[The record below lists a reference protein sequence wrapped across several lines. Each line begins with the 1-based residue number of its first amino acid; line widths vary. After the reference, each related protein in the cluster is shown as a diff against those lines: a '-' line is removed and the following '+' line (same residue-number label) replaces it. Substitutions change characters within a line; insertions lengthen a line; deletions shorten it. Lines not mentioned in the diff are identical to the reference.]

1 MKTNKYRW
9 LSYLIILTF
18 IVNGGLFMGCDKSE
32 TDDTVILNSFGPS
45 PALRGGELRFIGNNL
60 KEVKA
65 VVFTGLTPGSTVEV
79 TDITI
84 VNEHEI
90 KVAIPQ
96 DAGPGTVTL
105 KTSQGDI
112 TTLTP
117 VTFSEPIGIKKITPT
132 TVKAGETL
140 TIEGDYLNL
149 IMEVI
154 FFDNVVVEAK
164 DFIAGQSREKLQV
177 IVPAEAQ
184 TGKIILSDGKEIPIE
199 VYSDIEIIVVL
210 PSLTAFSPEIIK
222 PGKDLTITG
231 ENLDLVESIMF
242 SGDKEVDDFTIN
254 DDFTEIT
261 LVTPEDIQDGTFK
274 LIAKSTVEIESTKP
288 LATVMPSELA
298 VAPKIVKNGDDLIIT
313 GKDLDLVSIIK
324 FNELEAEITTKS
336 ETEITVTVPETAN
349 STVATLVALSTKEV
363 NTPEF
368 SYIEPEITSLSPT
381 TLMAGTDLTVQGADL
396 DLIRLVRFPSAS
408 KDVGVEPS
416 STTSFVVTVPAD
428 ATSGNV
434 TFITV
439 NETEVTSNLTLT
451 ITPADIPVIT
461 KSPTSVKPGQLLVI
475 EGTKLNLVESIIFQN
490 GVKATQFGTR
500 SETLLEVIV
509 PDNAKKGSNNI
520 ELVTFVGKT
529 VILTLTISGTDP
541 VVDPSLMIYDFE
553 GGLAND
559 GRWDGIGGEGDPSDA
574 LSGKYYEITAENWGT
589 GYWWFAENW
598 MTHPSV
604 TKNDHVLK
612 MDIRLRNDIPAA
624 SAEVRLMLSGKT
636 VNILPYLLDGANWST
651 GGDWKTITIPLT
663 AWTDLSDPTPASG
676 GDWGIATWVNES
688 NFTGFCVDNIRYEKI
703 N

>member
-1 MKTNKYRW
+1 MQTKKYRW
-9 LSYLIILTF
+9 FSYLLMLTF
-18 IVNGGLFMGCDKSE
+18 IINGSLFMGCDKSD
-32 TDDTVILNSFGPS
+32 TDNTIILDSFGPS
-45 PALRGGELRFIGNNL
+45 PALRGGDLRFIGNNL
-60 KEVKA
+60 NEVKA

-84 VNEHEI
+84 VNIHEI

-96 DAGPGTVTL
+96 DAGPGIVTL
-105 KTSQGDI
+105 KTAQKDI
-112 TTLTP
+112 TTITP
-117 VTFSEPIGIKKITPT
+117 LTFSEPIEISKITPT
-132 TVKAGETL
+132 SIKAGETL

-149 IMEVI
+149 ILEVI
-154 FFDNVVVEAK
+154 FFDNVVVEAD
-164 DFIAGQSREKLQV
+164 DFLPGQSRKKLQV
-177 IVPAEAQ
+177 VVPAEAQ
-184 TGKIILSDGKEIPIE
+184 TGKIILSNGEEIPIE
-199 VYSDIEIIVVL
+199 VYSESEINVVL
-210 PSLTAFSPEIIK
+210 PSITAFSPEIIK
-222 PGKDLTITG
+222 PGKEIKISGKDLELTK
-231 ENLDLVESIMF
+231 SIMF
-242 SGDKEVDDFTIN
+242 SGDKEVDDFAIN

-324 FNELEAEITTKS
+324 FNEIEAEITAKS
-336 ETEITVTVPETAN
+336 ETEITVTVPEAAN
-349 STVATLVALSTKEV
+349 SAFATLETLSTKEV

-368 SYIEPEITSLSPT
+368 SYIKPEITSLSPT
-381 TLMAGTDLTVQGADL
+381 TLMAGTDLTVNGTDL
-396 DLIRLVRFPSAS
+396 DLIHLVRFPSAMN
-408 KDVGVEPS
+408 DVEVES
-416 STTSFVVTVPAD
+416 SSSTSFVVTVPAD
-428 ATSGNV
+428 ATSGNA

-439 NETEVTSNLTLT
+439 NETEVTSSVTLT
-451 ITPADIPVIT
+451 ITPADIPIIT
-461 KSPTSVKPGQLLVI
+461 ETSASIKPGQLLVI
-475 EGTKLNLVESIIFQN
+475 EGTKLNLVESVIFQN
-490 GVKATQFGTR
+490 GIKATQFGTR
-500 SETLLEVIV
+500 SATLLEVIV
-509 PDNAKKGSNNI
+509 PDNAKKGANNI
-520 ELVTFVGKT
+520 ELVTFAGKT
-529 VILTLTISGTDP
+529 VTIIVTISGTDP

-574 LSGKYYEITAENWGT
+574 LSGKYYEITASNWGT

-604 TKNDHVLK
+604 TKSDHVVK

-624 SAEVRLMLSGKT
+624 SAEVRLLLSGKA
-636 VNILPYLLDGANWST
+636 VNFLPYLLDGDNWST

-663 AWTDLSDPTPASG
+663 AWTDLANPTPASG

>member
-1 MKTNKYRW
+1 M
-9 LSYLIILTF
+9 LTF
-18 IVNGGLFMGCDKSE
+18 IINGSLFMGCDKSD
-32 TDDTVILNSFGPS
+32 TDNTIILDSFGPS
-45 PALRGGELRFIGNNL
+45 PALRGGDLRFIGNNL
-60 KEVKA
+60 NEVKA

-84 VNEHEI
+84 VNIHEI

-96 DAGPGTVTL
+96 DAGPGIVTL
-105 KTSQGDI
+105 KTAQKDI
-112 TTLTP
+112 TTITP
-117 VTFSEPIGIKKITPT
+117 LTFSEPIEISKITPT
-132 TVKAGETL
+132 SIKAGETL

-149 IMEVI
+149 ILEVI
-154 FFDNVVVEAK
+154 FFDNVVVEAD
-164 DFIAGQSREKLQV
+164 DFLPGQSRKKLQV
-177 IVPAEAQ
+177 VVPAEAQ
-184 TGKIILSDGKEIPIE
+184 TGKIILSNGEEIPIE
-199 VYSDIEIIVVL
+199 VYSESEINVVL
-210 PSLTAFSPEIIK
+210 PSITAFSPEIIK
-222 PGKDLTITG
+222 PGKEIKISGKDLELTK
-231 ENLDLVESIMF
+231 SIMF
-242 SGDKEVDDFTIN
+242 SGDKEVGDFTIN

-336 ETEITVTVPETAN
+336 ETEITVAVPETAN

-368 SYIEPEITSLSPT
+368 SYIKPEITSLSPT
-381 TLMAGTDLTVQGADL
+381 TLMAGTDLTVNGKDL
-396 DLIRLVRFPSAS
+396 DLIRLVRFPSAMN
-408 KDVGVEPS
+408 DVEVES
-416 STTSFVVTVPAD
+416 SSSTSFVVTVPAD
-428 ATSGNV
+428 ATSGNA

-439 NETEVTSNLTLT
+439 NETEVTSSVTLT
-451 ITPADIPVIT
+451 ITPADIPIIT
-461 KSPTSVKPGQLLVI
+461 ESSASIKPGQLLVI
-475 EGTKLNLVESIIFQN
+475 EGTKLNLVESVIFQN
-490 GVKATQFGTR
+490 GIKATQFGTR
-500 SETLLEVIV
+500 SATLLEVIV
-509 PDNAKKGSNNI
+509 PDNAKKGANNI
-520 ELVTFVGKT
+520 ELVTFAGKT
-529 VILTLTISGTDP
+529 VTIIVTISGTDP

-574 LSGKYYEITAENWGT
+574 LSGKYYEITASNWGT

-604 TKNDHVLK
+604 TKSDHVVK

-624 SAEVRLMLSGKT
+624 SAEVRLLLSGKA
-636 VNILPYLLDGANWST
+636 VNFLPYLLDGDNWST

-663 AWTDLSDPTPASG
+663 AWTDLANPTPASG

>member
-1 MKTNKYRW
+1 M
-9 LSYLIILTF
+9 LTF
-18 IVNGGLFMGCDKSE
+18 IINGSLFMGCDKSD
-32 TDDTVILNSFGPS
+32 TDNTIILDSFGPS
-45 PALRGGELRFIGNNL
+45 PALRGGDLRFIGNNL
-60 KEVKA
+60 NEVKA

-84 VNEHEI
+84 VNIHEI
-90 KVAIPQ
+90 KVVIPQ
-96 DAGPGTVTL
+96 DAGPGIVTL
-105 KTSQGDI
+105 KTAQKDI
-112 TTLTP
+112 TTITP
-117 VTFSEPIGIKKITPT
+117 LTFSEPIEISKITPT
-132 TVKAGETL
+132 SIKAGETL

-154 FFDNVVVEAK
+154 FFDNVVVEAD
-164 DFIAGQSREKLQV
+164 DFLPGQSRKKLQV
-177 IVPAEAQ
+177 VVPAEAQ
-184 TGKIILSDGKEIPIE
+184 TGKIILSNGEEIPIE
-199 VYSDIEIIVVL
+199 VYSESEINVVL
-210 PSLTAFSPEIIK
+210 PSITAFSPEIIK
-222 PGKDLTITG
+222 PGKEIKISGKDLELTK
-231 ENLDLVESIMF
+231 SIMF
-242 SGDKEVDDFTIN
+242 SGDKEVGDFTIN

-336 ETEITVTVPETAN
+336 ETEITVAVPETAN

-368 SYIEPEITSLSPT
+368 SYIKPEITSLSPT
-381 TLMAGTDLTVQGADL
+381 TLMAGTDLTVNGTDL
-396 DLIRLVRFPSAS
+396 DLIRLVRFPSAMN
-408 KDVGVEPS
+408 DVEVEPS
-416 STTSFVVTVPAD
+416 SSTSFVVTVPAD
-428 ATSGNV
+428 ATSGNA

-439 NETEVTSNLTLT
+439 NETEVTSSVTLT
-451 ITPADIPVIT
+451 ITPADIPIIT
-461 KSPTSVKPGQLLVI
+461 ESSASIKPGQLLVI
-475 EGTKLNLVESIIFQN
+475 EGTKLNLVESVIFQN
-490 GVKATQFGTR
+490 GIKATQFGTR
-500 SETLLEVIV
+500 SATLLEVIV
-509 PDNAKKGSNNI
+509 PDNAKKGANNI
-520 ELVTFVGKT
+520 ELVTFAGKT
-529 VILTLTISGTDP
+529 VTITVTISGTDP

-559 GRWDGIGGEGDPSDA
+559 GRWGGIGGEGDPSDA
-574 LSGKYYEITAENWGT
+574 LSGKYYEITASNWGT

-604 TKNDHVLK
+604 TKSDHVVK

-624 SAEVRLMLSGKT
+624 SAEVRLLLSGKA
-636 VNILPYLLDGANWST
+636 VNFLPYLLDGDNWST

-663 AWTDLSDPTPASG
+663 AWTDLANPTPASG

>member
-1 MKTNKYRW
+1 M
-9 LSYLIILTF
+9 LTF
-18 IVNGGLFMGCDKSE
+18 IINGSLFMGCDKSD
-32 TDDTVILNSFGPS
+32 TDNTIILDSFGPS
-45 PALRGGELRFIGNNL
+45 PALRGGDLRFIGNNL
-60 KEVKA
+60 NEVKA

-84 VNEHEI
+84 VNIHEI

-96 DAGPGTVTL
+96 DAGPGIVTL
-105 KTSQGDI
+105 KTAQKDI
-112 TTLTP
+112 TTITP
-117 VTFSEPIGIKKITPT
+117 LTFSEPIEISKITPT
-132 TVKAGETL
+132 SIKAGETL

-154 FFDNVVVEAK
+154 FFDNVVVEAD
-164 DFIAGQSREKLQV
+164 DFLPGQSRKKLQV
-177 IVPAEAQ
+177 VVPAEAQ
-184 TGKIILSDGKEIPIE
+184 TGKIILSNGEEIPIE
-199 VYSDIEIIVVL
+199 VYSESEINVVL
-210 PSLTAFSPEIIK
+210 PSITAFSPEIIK
-222 PGKDLTITG
+222 PGKEIKISGKDLELTK
-231 ENLDLVESIMF
+231 SIMF

-324 FNELEAEITTKS
+324 FNEIEAEITAKS
-336 ETEITVTVPETAN
+336 ETEITVTVPEAAN
-349 STVATLVALSTKEV
+349 SAFATLETLSTKEV

-368 SYIEPEITSLSPT
+368 SYIKPEITSLSPT
-381 TLMAGTDLTVQGADL
+381 TLMAGTDLTVNGKDL
-396 DLIRLVRFPSAS
+396 DLIRLVRFPSAMN
-408 KDVGVEPS
+408 DVEVEPS
-416 STTSFVVTVPAD
+416 SSTSFVVTVPAD
-428 ATSGNV
+428 ATSGNA

-439 NETEVTSNLTLT
+439 NETEVTSSVTLT
-451 ITPADIPVIT
+451 ITPADIPIIT
-461 KSPTSVKPGQLLVI
+461 ESSASIKPGQLLVI
-475 EGTKLNLVESIIFQN
+475 EGTKLNLVESVIFQN
-490 GVKATQFGTR
+490 GIKATQFGTR
-500 SETLLEVIV
+500 SATLLEVIV
-509 PDNAKKGSNNI
+509 PDNAKKGANNI
-520 ELVTFVGKT
+520 ELVTFAGKT
-529 VILTLTISGTDP
+529 VTIIVTISGTDP

-559 GRWDGIGGEGDPSDA
+559 GRWGGIGGEGDPSDA
-574 LSGKYYEITAENWGT
+574 LSGKYYEITASNWGT

-604 TKNDHVLK
+604 TKSDHVVK

-624 SAEVRLMLSGKT
+624 SAEVRLLLSGKA
-636 VNILPYLLDGANWST
+636 VNFLPYLLDGDNWST

-663 AWTDLSDPTPASG
+663 AWTDLANPTPASG

>member
-1 MKTNKYRW
+1 M
-9 LSYLIILTF
+9 LTF
-18 IVNGGLFMGCDKSE
+18 IINGSLFMGCDKSD
-32 TDDTVILNSFGPS
+32 TDNTIILDSFGPS
-45 PALRGGELRFIGNNL
+45 PALRGGDLRFIGNNL
-60 KEVKA
+60 NEVKA

-84 VNEHEI
+84 VNIHEI

-96 DAGPGTVTL
+96 DAGPGIVTL
-105 KTSQGDI
+105 KTAQKDI
-112 TTLTP
+112 TTITP
-117 VTFSEPIGIKKITPT
+117 LTFSEPIEISKITPT
-132 TVKAGETL
+132 SIKAGETL

-149 IMEVI
+149 ILEVI
-154 FFDNVVVEAK
+154 FFDNVVVEAD
-164 DFIAGQSREKLQV
+164 DFLPGQSRKKLQV
-177 IVPAEAQ
+177 VVPAEAQ
-184 TGKIILSDGKEIPIE
+184 TGKIILSNGEEIPIE
-199 VYSDIEIIVVL
+199 VYSESEINVVL
-210 PSLTAFSPEIIK
+210 PSITAFSPEIIK
-222 PGKDLTITG
+222 PGKEIKISGKDLELTK
-231 ENLDLVESIMF
+231 SIMF
-242 SGDKEVDDFTIN
+242 SGDKEVDDFAIN

-324 FNELEAEITTKS
+324 FNEIEAEITAKS
-336 ETEITVTVPETAN
+336 ETEITVTVPEAAN
-349 STVATLVALSTKEV
+349 SAFATLETLSTKEV

-368 SYIEPEITSLSPT
+368 SYIKPEITSLSPT
-381 TLMAGTDLTVQGADL
+381 TLMAGTDLTVNGTDL
-396 DLIRLVRFPSAS
+396 DLIHLVRFPSAMN
-408 KDVGVEPS
+408 DVEVES
-416 STTSFVVTVPAD
+416 SSSTSFVVTVPAD
-428 ATSGNV
+428 ATSGNA

-439 NETEVTSNLTLT
+439 NETEVTSSVTLT
-451 ITPADIPVIT
+451 ITPADIPIIT
-461 KSPTSVKPGQLLVI
+461 ETSASIKPGQLLVI
-475 EGTKLNLVESIIFQN
+475 EGTKLNLVESVIFQN
-490 GVKATQFGTR
+490 GIKATQFGTR
-500 SETLLEVIV
+500 SATLLEVIV
-509 PDNAKKGSNNI
+509 PDNAKKGANNI
-520 ELVTFVGKT
+520 ELVTFAGKT
-529 VILTLTISGTDP
+529 VTIIVTISGTDP

-574 LSGKYYEITAENWGT
+574 LSGKYYEITASNWGT

-604 TKNDHVLK
+604 TKSDHVVK

-624 SAEVRLMLSGKT
+624 SAEVRLLLSGKA
-636 VNILPYLLDGANWST
+636 VNFLPYLLDGDNWST

-663 AWTDLSDPTPASG
+663 AWTDLANPTPASG

>member
-1 MKTNKYRW
+1 M
-9 LSYLIILTF
+9 LTF
-18 IVNGGLFMGCDKSE
+18 IINGSLFMGCDKSD
-32 TDDTVILNSFGPS
+32 TDNTIILDSFGPS
-45 PALRGGELRFIGNNL
+45 PALRGGDLRFIGNNL
-60 KEVKA
+60 NEVKA

-84 VNEHEI
+84 VNIHEI
-90 KVAIPQ
+90 KVVIPQ
-96 DAGPGTVTL
+96 DAGPGIVTL
-105 KTSQGDI
+105 KTAQKDI
-112 TTLTP
+112 TTITP
-117 VTFSEPIGIKKITPT
+117 LTFSEPIEISKITPT
-132 TVKAGETL
+132 SIKAGETL

-154 FFDNVVVEAK
+154 FFDNVVVEAD
-164 DFIAGQSREKLQV
+164 DFLPGQSRKKLQV
-177 IVPAEAQ
+177 VVPAEAQ
-184 TGKIILSDGKEIPIE
+184 TGKIILSNGEEIPIE
-199 VYSDIEIIVVL
+199 VYSESEINVVL
-210 PSLTAFSPEIIK
+210 PSITAFSPEIIK
-222 PGKDLTITG
+222 PGKEIKISGKDLELTK
-231 ENLDLVESIMF
+231 SIMF
-242 SGDKEVDDFTIN
+242 SGDKEVGDFTIN

-336 ETEITVTVPETAN
+336 ETEITVAVPETAN

-368 SYIEPEITSLSPT
+368 SYIKPEITSLSPT
-381 TLMAGTDLTVQGADL
+381 TLMAGTDLTVNGKDL
-396 DLIRLVRFPSAS
+396 DLIRLVRFPSAMN
-408 KDVGVEPS
+408 DVEVEPS
-416 STTSFVVTVPAD
+416 SSTSFVVTVPAD
-428 ATSGNV
+428 ATSGNA

-439 NETEVTSNLTLT
+439 NETEVTSSVTLT
-451 ITPADIPVIT
+451 ITPADIPIIT
-461 KSPTSVKPGQLLVI
+461 ESSASIKPGQLLVI
-475 EGTKLNLVESIIFQN
+475 EGTKLNLVESVIFQN
-490 GVKATQFGTR
+490 GIKATQFGTR
-500 SETLLEVIV
+500 SATLLEVIV
-509 PDNAKKGSNNI
+509 PDNAKKGANNI
-520 ELVTFVGKT
+520 ELVTFAGKT
-529 VILTLTISGTDP
+529 VTITVTISGTDP

-574 LSGKYYEITAENWGT
+574 LSGKYYEITASNWGT

-604 TKNDHVLK
+604 TKSDHVVK

-624 SAEVRLMLSGKT
+624 SAEVRLLLSGKA
-636 VNILPYLLDGANWST
+636 VNFLPYLLDGDNWST

-663 AWTDLSDPTPASG
+663 AWTDLANPTPASG

>member
-1 MKTNKYRW
+1 M
-9 LSYLIILTF
+9 LTF
-18 IVNGGLFMGCDKSE
+18 IINGSLFMGCDKSD
-32 TDDTVILNSFGPS
+32 TDNTIILDSFGPS
-45 PALRGGELRFIGNNL
+45 PALRGGDLRFIGNNL
-60 KEVKA
+60 NEVKA

-84 VNEHEI
+84 VNIHEI
-90 KVAIPQ
+90 KVVIPQ
-96 DAGPGTVTL
+96 DAGPGIVTL
-105 KTSQGDI
+105 KTAQKDI
-112 TTLTP
+112 TTITP
-117 VTFSEPIGIKKITPT
+117 LTFSEPIEISKITPT
-132 TVKAGETL
+132 SIKAGETL

-154 FFDNVVVEAK
+154 FFDNVVVEAD
-164 DFIAGQSREKLQV
+164 DFLPGQSRKKLQV
-177 IVPAEAQ
+177 VVPAEAQ
-184 TGKIILSDGKEIPIE
+184 TGKIILSNGEEIPIE
-199 VYSDIEIIVVL
+199 VYSESEINVVL
-210 PSLTAFSPEIIK
+210 PSITAFSPEIIK
-222 PGKDLTITG
+222 PGKEIKISGKDLELTK
-231 ENLDLVESIMF
+231 SIMF

-324 FNELEAEITTKS
+324 FNEIEAEITAKS
-336 ETEITVTVPETAN
+336 ETEITVTVPEAAN
-349 STVATLVALSTKEV
+349 SAFATLETLSTKEV

-368 SYIEPEITSLSPT
+368 SYIKPEITSLSPT
-381 TLMAGTDLTVQGADL
+381 TLMAGTDLTVNGTDL
-396 DLIRLVRFPSAS
+396 DLIRLVRFPSAMN
-408 KDVGVEPS
+408 DVEVEPS
-416 STTSFVVTVPAD
+416 SSTSFVVTVPAD
-428 ATSGNV
+428 ATSGNA

-439 NETEVTSNLTLT
+439 NETEVTSSVTLT
-451 ITPADIPVIT
+451 ITPADIPIIT
-461 KSPTSVKPGQLLVI
+461 ESSASIKPGQLLVI
-475 EGTKLNLVESIIFQN
+475 EGTKLNLVESVIFQN
-490 GVKATQFGTR
+490 GIKATQFGTR
-500 SETLLEVIV
+500 SATLLEVIV
-509 PDNAKKGSNNI
+509 PDNAKKGANNI
-520 ELVTFVGKT
+520 ELVTFAGKT
-529 VILTLTISGTDP
+529 VTITVTISGTDP

-574 LSGKYYEITAENWGT
+574 LSGKYYEITASNWGT

-604 TKNDHVLK
+604 TKSDHVVK

-624 SAEVRLMLSGKT
+624 SAEVRLLLSGKA
-636 VNILPYLLDGANWST
+636 VNFLPYLLDGDNWST

-663 AWTDLSDPTPASG
+663 AWTDLANPTPASG

>member
-1 MKTNKYRW
+1 
-9 LSYLIILTF
+9 
-18 IVNGGLFMGCDKSE
+18 MGCDKSD
-32 TDDTVILNSFGPS
+32 TDNTIILDSFGPS
-45 PALRGGELRFIGNNL
+45 PALRGGDLRFIGNNL
-60 KEVKA
+60 NEVKA

-84 VNEHEI
+84 VNIHEI
-90 KVAIPQ
+90 KVVIPQ
-96 DAGPGTVTL
+96 DAGPGIVTL
-105 KTSQGDI
+105 KTAQKDI
-112 TTLTP
+112 TTITP
-117 VTFSEPIGIKKITPT
+117 LTFSEPIEISKITPT
-132 TVKAGETL
+132 SIKAGETL

-154 FFDNVVVEAK
+154 FFDNVVVEAD
-164 DFIAGQSREKLQV
+164 DFLPGQSRKKLQV
-177 IVPAEAQ
+177 VVPAEAQ
-184 TGKIILSDGKEIPIE
+184 TGKIILSNGEEIPIE
-199 VYSDIEIIVVL
+199 VYSESEINVVL
-210 PSLTAFSPEIIK
+210 PSITAFSPEIIK
-222 PGKDLTITG
+222 PGKEIKISGKDLELTK
-231 ENLDLVESIMF
+231 SIMF
-242 SGDKEVDDFTIN
+242 SGDKEVGDFTIN

-336 ETEITVTVPETAN
+336 ETEITVAVPETAN

-368 SYIEPEITSLSPT
+368 SYIKPEITSLSPT
-381 TLMAGTDLTVQGADL
+381 TLMAGTDLTVNGKDL
-396 DLIRLVRFPSAS
+396 DLIRLVRFPSAMN
-408 KDVGVEPS
+408 DVEVEPS
-416 STTSFVVTVPAD
+416 SSTSFVVTVPAD
-428 ATSGNV
+428 ATSGNA

-439 NETEVTSNLTLT
+439 NETEVTSSVTLT
-451 ITPADIPVIT
+451 ITPADIPIIT
-461 KSPTSVKPGQLLVI
+461 ESSASIKPGQLLVI
-475 EGTKLNLVESIIFQN
+475 EGTKLNLVESVIFQN
-490 GVKATQFGTR
+490 GIKATQFGTR
-500 SETLLEVIV
+500 SATLLEVIV
-509 PDNAKKGSNNI
+509 PDNAKKGANNI
-520 ELVTFVGKT
+520 ELVTFAGKT
-529 VILTLTISGTDP
+529 VTIIVTISGTDP

-574 LSGKYYEITAENWGT
+574 LSGKYYEITASNWGT

-604 TKNDHVLK
+604 TKSDHVVK

-624 SAEVRLMLSGKT
+624 SAEVRLLLSGKA
-636 VNILPYLLDGANWST
+636 VNFLPYLLDGDNWST

-663 AWTDLSDPTPASG
+663 AWTDLANPTPASG

>member
-1 MKTNKYRW
+1 MQTKKYRW
-9 LSYLIILTF
+9 FSYLLMLTF
-18 IVNGGLFMGCDKSE
+18 IINGSLFMGCDKSD
-32 TDDTVILNSFGPS
+32 TDNTIILDSFGPS
-45 PALRGGELRFIGNNL
+45 PALRGGDLRFIGNNL
-60 KEVKA
+60 NEVKA

-84 VNEHEI
+84 VNIHEI
-90 KVAIPQ
+90 KVVIPQ
-96 DAGPGTVTL
+96 DAGPGIVTL
-105 KTSQGDI
+105 KTAQKDI
-112 TTLTP
+112 TTITP
-117 VTFSEPIGIKKITPT
+117 LTFSEPIEISKITPT
-132 TVKAGETL
+132 SIKAGETL

-154 FFDNVVVEAK
+154 FFDNVVVEAD
-164 DFIAGQSREKLQV
+164 DFLPGQSRKKLQV
-177 IVPAEAQ
+177 VVPAEAQ
-184 TGKIILSDGKEIPIE
+184 TGKIILSNGEEIPIE
-199 VYSDIEIIVVL
+199 VYSESEINVVL
-210 PSLTAFSPEIIK
+210 PSITAFSPEIIK
-222 PGKDLTITG
+222 PGKEIKISGKDLELTK
-231 ENLDLVESIMF
+231 SIMF
-242 SGDKEVDDFTIN
+242 SGDKEVGDFTIN

-336 ETEITVTVPETAN
+336 ETEITVAVPETAN

-368 SYIEPEITSLSPT
+368 SYIKPEITSLSPT
-381 TLMAGTDLTVQGADL
+381 TLMAGTDLTVNGKDL
-396 DLIRLVRFPSAS
+396 DLIRLVRFPSAMN
-408 KDVGVEPS
+408 DVEVEPS
-416 STTSFVVTVPAD
+416 SSTSFVVTVPAD
-428 ATSGNV
+428 ATSGNA

-439 NETEVTSNLTLT
+439 NETEVTSSVTLT
-451 ITPADIPVIT
+451 ITPADIPIIT
-461 KSPTSVKPGQLLVI
+461 ESSASIKPGQLLVI
-475 EGTKLNLVESIIFQN
+475 EGTKLNLVESVIFQN
-490 GVKATQFGTR
+490 GIKATQFGTR
-500 SETLLEVIV
+500 SATLLEVIV
-509 PDNAKKGSNNI
+509 PDNAKKGANNI
-520 ELVTFVGKT
+520 ELVTFAGKT
-529 VILTLTISGTDP
+529 VTITVTISGTDP

-574 LSGKYYEITAENWGT
+574 LSGKYYEITASNWGT

-604 TKNDHVLK
+604 TKSDHVVK

-624 SAEVRLMLSGKT
+624 SAEVRLLLSGKA
-636 VNILPYLLDGANWST
+636 VNFLPYLLDGDNWST

-663 AWTDLSDPTPASG
+663 AWTDLANPTPASG

>member
-1 MKTNKYRW
+1 M
-9 LSYLIILTF
+9 LTF
-18 IVNGGLFMGCDKSE
+18 IINGSLFMGCDKSD
-32 TDDTVILNSFGPS
+32 TDNTIILDSFGPS
-45 PALRGGELRFIGNNL
+45 PALRGGDLRFIGNNL
-60 KEVKA
+60 NEVKA

-84 VNEHEI
+84 VNIHEI
-90 KVAIPQ
+90 KVVIPQ
-96 DAGPGTVTL
+96 DAGPGIVTL
-105 KTSQGDI
+105 KTAQKDI
-112 TTLTP
+112 TTITP
-117 VTFSEPIGIKKITPT
+117 LTFSEPIEISKITPT
-132 TVKAGETL
+132 SIKAGETL

-154 FFDNVVVEAK
+154 FFDNVVVEAD
-164 DFIAGQSREKLQV
+164 DFLPGQSRKKLQV
-177 IVPAEAQ
+177 VVPAEAQ
-184 TGKIILSDGKEIPIE
+184 TGKIILSNGEEIPIE
-199 VYSDIEIIVVL
+199 VYSESEINVVL
-210 PSLTAFSPEIIK
+210 PSITAFSPEIIK
-222 PGKDLTITG
+222 PGKEIKISGKDLELTK
-231 ENLDLVESIMF
+231 SIMF
-242 SGDKEVDDFTIN
+242 SGDKEVGDFTIN

-336 ETEITVTVPETAN
+336 ETEITVAVPETAN

-368 SYIEPEITSLSPT
+368 SYIKPEITSLSPT
-381 TLMAGTDLTVQGADL
+381 TLMAGTDLTVNGKDL
-396 DLIRLVRFPSAS
+396 DLIRLVRFPSAMN
-408 KDVGVEPS
+408 DVEVEPS
-416 STTSFVVTVPAD
+416 SSTSFVVTVPAD
-428 ATSGNV
+428 ATSGNA

-439 NETEVTSNLTLT
+439 NETEVTSSVTLT
-451 ITPADIPVIT
+451 ITPADIPIIT
-461 KSPTSVKPGQLLVI
+461 ESSASIKPGQLLVI
-475 EGTKLNLVESIIFQN
+475 EGTKLNLVESVIFQN
-490 GVKATQFGTR
+490 GIKATQFGTR
-500 SETLLEVIV
+500 SATLLEVIV
-509 PDNAKKGSNNI
+509 PDNAKKGANNI
-520 ELVTFVGKT
+520 ELVTFAGKT
-529 VILTLTISGTDP
+529 VTIIVTISGTDP

-574 LSGKYYEITAENWGT
+574 LSGKYYEITASNWGT

-604 TKNDHVLK
+604 TKSDHVVK

-624 SAEVRLMLSGKT
+624 SAEVRLLLSGKA
-636 VNILPYLLDGANWST
+636 VNFLPYLLDGDNWST

-663 AWTDLSDPTPASG
+663 AWTDLANPTPASG

>member
-1 MKTNKYRW
+1 M
-9 LSYLIILTF
+9 LTF
-18 IVNGGLFMGCDKSE
+18 IINGSLFMGCDKSD
-32 TDDTVILNSFGPS
+32 TDNTIILDSFGPS
-45 PALRGGELRFIGNNL
+45 PALRGGDLRFIGNNL
-60 KEVKA
+60 NEVKA

-84 VNEHEI
+84 VNIHEI

-96 DAGPGTVTL
+96 DAGPGIVTL
-105 KTSQGDI
+105 KTAQKDI
-112 TTLTP
+112 TTITP
-117 VTFSEPIGIKKITPT
+117 LTFSEPIEISKITPT
-132 TVKAGETL
+132 SIKAGETL

-154 FFDNVVVEAK
+154 FFDNVVVEAD
-164 DFIAGQSREKLQV
+164 DFLPGQSRKKLQV
-177 IVPAEAQ
+177 VVPAEAQ
-184 TGKIILSDGKEIPIE
+184 TGKIILSNGEEIPIE
-199 VYSDIEIIVVL
+199 VYSESEINVVL
-210 PSLTAFSPEIIK
+210 PSITAFSPEIIK
-222 PGKDLTITG
+222 PGKEIKISGKDLELTK
-231 ENLDLVESIMF
+231 SIMF
-242 SGDKEVDDFTIN
+242 SGDKEVGDFTIN

-336 ETEITVTVPETAN
+336 ETEITVAVPETAN

-368 SYIEPEITSLSPT
+368 SYIKPEITSLSPT
-381 TLMAGTDLTVQGADL
+381 TLMAGTDLTVNGKDL
-396 DLIRLVRFPSAS
+396 DLIRLVRFPSAMN
-408 KDVGVEPS
+408 DVEVEPS
-416 STTSFVVTVPAD
+416 SSTSFVVTVPAD
-428 ATSGNV
+428 ATSGNA

-439 NETEVTSNLTLT
+439 NETEVTSSVTLT
-451 ITPADIPVIT
+451 ITPADIPIIT
-461 KSPTSVKPGQLLVI
+461 ESSASVKPGQLLVI
-475 EGTKLNLVESIIFQN
+475 EGTKLNLVESVIFQN
-490 GVKATQFGTR
+490 GIKATQFGTR
-500 SETLLEVIV
+500 SATLLEVIV
-509 PDNAKKGSNNI
+509 PDNAKKGANNI
-520 ELVTFVGKT
+520 ELVTFAGKT
-529 VILTLTISGTDP
+529 VTIIVTISGTDP

-574 LSGKYYEITAENWGT
+574 LSGKYYEITASNWGT

-604 TKNDHVLK
+604 TKSDHVVK

-624 SAEVRLMLSGKT
+624 SAEVRLLLSGKA
-636 VNILPYLLDGANWST
+636 VNFLPYLLDGDNWST

-663 AWTDLSDPTPASG
+663 AWTDLANPTPASG

>member
-1 MKTNKYRW
+1 M
-9 LSYLIILTF
+9 LTF
-18 IVNGGLFMGCDKSE
+18 IINGSLFMGCDKSD
-32 TDDTVILNSFGPS
+32 TDNTIILDSFGPS
-45 PALRGGELRFIGNNL
+45 PALRGGDLRFIGNNL
-60 KEVKA
+60 NEVKA

-84 VNEHEI
+84 VNIHEI

-96 DAGPGTVTL
+96 DAGPGIVTL
-105 KTSQGDI
+105 KTAQKDI
-112 TTLTP
+112 TTITP
-117 VTFSEPIGIKKITPT
+117 LTFSEPIEISKITPT
-132 TVKAGETL
+132 SIKAGETL

-149 IMEVI
+149 ILEVI
-154 FFDNVVVEAK
+154 FFDNVVVEAD
-164 DFIAGQSREKLQV
+164 DFLPGQSRKKLQV
-177 IVPAEAQ
+177 VVPAEAQ
-184 TGKIILSDGKEIPIE
+184 TGKIILSNGEEIPIE
-199 VYSDIEIIVVL
+199 VYSESEINVVL
-210 PSLTAFSPEIIK
+210 PSITAFSPEIIK
-222 PGKDLTITG
+222 PGKEIKISGKDLELTK
-231 ENLDLVESIMF
+231 SIMF
-242 SGDKEVDDFTIN
+242 SGDKEVDDFAIN

-324 FNELEAEITTKS
+324 FNEIEAEITAKS
-336 ETEITVTVPETAN
+336 ETEITVTVPEAAN
-349 STVATLVALSTKEV
+349 SAFATLETLSTKEV

-368 SYIEPEITSLSPT
+368 SYIKPEITSLSPT
-381 TLMAGTDLTVQGADL
+381 TLMAGTDLTVNGTDL
-396 DLIRLVRFPSAS
+396 DLIRLVRFPSAMN
-408 KDVGVEPS
+408 DVEVES
-416 STTSFVVTVPAD
+416 SSSTSFVVTVPAD
-428 ATSGNV
+428 ATSGNA

-439 NETEVTSNLTLT
+439 NETEVTSSVTLT
-451 ITPADIPVIT
+451 ITPADIPIIT
-461 KSPTSVKPGQLLVI
+461 ETSASIKPGQLLVI
-475 EGTKLNLVESIIFQN
+475 EGTKLNLVESVIFQN
-490 GVKATQFGTR
+490 GIKATQFGTR
-500 SETLLEVIV
+500 SATLLEVIV
-509 PDNAKKGSNNI
+509 PDNAKKGANNI
-520 ELVTFVGKT
+520 ELVTFAGKT
-529 VILTLTISGTDP
+529 VTIIVTISGTDP

-574 LSGKYYEITAENWGT
+574 LSGKYYEITASNWGT

-604 TKNDHVLK
+604 TKSDHVVK

-624 SAEVRLMLSGKT
+624 SAEVRLLLSGKA
-636 VNILPYLLDGANWST
+636 VNFLPYLLDGDNWST

-663 AWTDLSDPTPASG
+663 AWTDLANPTPASG

>member
-1 MKTNKYRW
+1 M
-9 LSYLIILTF
+9 LTF
-18 IVNGGLFMGCDKSE
+18 IINGSLFMGCDKSD
-32 TDDTVILNSFGPS
+32 TDNTIILDSFGPS
-45 PALRGGELRFIGNNL
+45 PALRGGDLRFIGNNL
-60 KEVKA
+60 NEVKA

-84 VNEHEI
+84 VNIHEI
-90 KVAIPQ
+90 KVVIPQ
-96 DAGPGTVTL
+96 DAGPGIVTL
-105 KTSQGDI
+105 KTAQKDI
-112 TTLTP
+112 TTITP
-117 VTFSEPIGIKKITPT
+117 LTFSEPIEISKITPT
-132 TVKAGETL
+132 SIKAGETL

-154 FFDNVVVEAK
+154 FFDNVVVEAD
-164 DFIAGQSREKLQV
+164 DFLPGQSRKKLQV
-177 IVPAEAQ
+177 VVPAEAQ
-184 TGKIILSDGKEIPIE
+184 TGKIILSNGEEIPIE
-199 VYSDIEIIVVL
+199 VYSESEINVVL
-210 PSLTAFSPEIIK
+210 PSITAFSPEIIK
-222 PGKDLTITG
+222 PGKEIKISGKDLELTK
-231 ENLDLVESIMF
+231 SIMF
-242 SGDKEVDDFTIN
+242 SGDKEVDDFAIN

-324 FNELEAEITTKS
+324 FNEIEAEITAKS
-336 ETEITVTVPETAN
+336 ETEITVTVPEAAN
-349 STVATLVALSTKEV
+349 SAFATLETLSTKEV

-368 SYIEPEITSLSPT
+368 SYIKPEITSLSPT
-381 TLMAGTDLTVQGADL
+381 TLMAGTDLTVNGKDL
-396 DLIRLVRFPSAS
+396 DLIRLVRFPSAMN
-408 KDVGVEPS
+408 DVEVEPS
-416 STTSFVVTVPAD
+416 SSTSFVVTVPAD
-428 ATSGNV
+428 ATSGNA

-439 NETEVTSNLTLT
+439 NETEVTSSVTLT
-451 ITPADIPVIT
+451 ITPADIPIIT
-461 KSPTSVKPGQLLVI
+461 ESSASIKPGQLLVI
-475 EGTKLNLVESIIFQN
+475 EGTKLNLVESVIFQN
-490 GVKATQFGTR
+490 GIKATQFGTR
-500 SETLLEVIV
+500 SATLLEVIV
-509 PDNAKKGSNNI
+509 PDNAKKGANNI
-520 ELVTFVGKT
+520 ELVTFAGKT
-529 VILTLTISGTDP
+529 VTITVTISGTDP

-574 LSGKYYEITAENWGT
+574 LSGKYYEITASNWGT

-604 TKNDHVLK
+604 TKSDHVVK

-624 SAEVRLMLSGKT
+624 SAEVRLLLSGKA
-636 VNILPYLLDGANWST
+636 VNFLPYLLVGDNWST

-663 AWTDLSDPTPASG
+663 AWTDLANPTPASG